1 MEPATTTRWFDY
13 TQAFDNRFFV
23 TAGLG
28 IGALLLIALL
38 LTTVLSRLG
47 RIGKERSSELFSR
60 TYTWVALVIA
70 IGAPLFF
77 GAFWT
82 ILGLLF
88 LSIFCYREFAR
99 ITGLFRNYL
108 VSIAVVIGIA
118 VVFFAVLDHW
128 YNFFAATSSLGV
140 ILIVTLGVLS
150 DRPHGYLQRVALA
163 VLAFLMFGVSLGH
176 VAYIANDPDFRS
188 LILLFLI
195 AVELNDVFA
204 YLAGNLFG
212 KRRLAPQTSPN
223 KTIEGSLGA
232 VVGTTLLI
240 YFLGG
245 IVFEGTAMGSAGKL
259 IALGIIVSVTGQLGD
274 LVISSVKRDLGIK
287 DTGNILPGHG
297 GILDRFD
304 SLLLAGPAYFHFI
317 GYFNGFGLNEPTR
330 IFRGIF

>member
-1 MEPATTTRWFDY
+1 MDVATTARWFDY
-13 TQAFDNRFFV
+13 SQALDNRFFII
-23 TAGLG
+23 AGIG
-28 IGALLLIALL
+28 IGALLLISLL
-38 LTTVLSRLG
+38 LTTVLSRLEKISG
-47 RIGKERSSELFSR
+47 ERSKELYSR
-60 TYTWVALVIA
+60 IFTWVALVIA

-108 VSIAVVIGIA
+108 VSIAVVVGII

-128 YNFFAATSSLGV
+128 YNFFTATASLGV
-140 ILIVTLGVLS
+140 VLIATLGVLS

-195 AVELNDVFA
+195 AVELNDIFA

-212 KRRLAPQTSPN
+212 KRKLAPETSPN

-232 VVGTTLLI
+232 VVGTTMLI
-240 YFLGG
+240 YLLGPF
-245 IVFEGTAMGSAGKL
+245 VFEGTAMNSPGKL
-259 IALGIIVSVTGQLGD
+259 IALGILVSVTGQLGD
-274 LVISSVKRDLGIK
+274 LVISSVKRDLKIK

-297 GILDRFD
+297 GMLDRFD

-317 GYFNGFGLNEPTR
+317 GYFNGFGLNEPVR
-330 IFRGIF
+330 IFWGGL

>member
-1 MEPATTTRWFDY
+1 MDASTTDRWFSY
-13 TQAFDNRFFV
+13 SRALENEFFIG
-23 TAGLG
+23 AG
-28 IGALLLIALL
+28 IGIATLLLIALL

-47 RIGKERSSELFSR
+47 KIGKERSKELYSR
-60 TYTWVALVIA
+60 IFTWVALVFA

-82 ILGLLF
+82 ILALLF

-108 VSIAVVIGIA
+108 VSIAVVIGI
-118 VVFFAVLDHW
+118 VTVFFAVLDHW
-128 YNFFAATSSLGV
+128 YNFFTATSSLGV
-140 ILIVTLGVLS
+140 VLIVTLGVLS
-150 DRPHGYLQRVALA
+150 DRPSGYLQRVALA

-176 VAYIANDPDFRS
+176 VAYIANDPNFRS

-212 KRRLAPQTSPN
+212 KRKLVPETSPN

-232 VVGTTLLI
+232 VIGTTLLM
-240 YFLGG
+240 YFIGPF
-245 IVFEGTAMGSAGKL
+245 VFQGTAMDSPGKL
-259 IALGIIVSVTGQLGD
+259 VALGVLVSVTGQLGD

-304 SLLLAGPAYFHFI
+304 SVLLAGPAYFHFI
-317 GYFNGFGLNEPTR
+317 GYFNGFGLNEPVR
-330 IFRGIF
+330 IFWGGL